1 MMDDTP
7 VDMDASMTEEEWAIW
22 RAAWSVPEVRRRCG
36 IDHYEPLTY
45 EEIGQ
50 YMGVSDK
57 AVWAI
62 QDMAMLKIKVA
73 LNRYIIQQEIN
84 RQQHSSNQS

>member
-1 MMDDTP
+1 M
-7 VDMDASMTEEEWAIW
+7 
-22 RAAWSVPEVRRRCG
+22 RRRCG

-57 AVWAI
+57 TVWEL
-62 QDMAMLKIKVA
+62 QDKALVKLRVA
-73 LNRYIIQQEIN
+73 LNRYILQQEIN
-84 RQQHSSNQS
+84 RQQHSTNQS

>member
-1 MMDDTP
+1 MMDDKP
-7 VDMDASMTEEEWAIW
+7 VDMDAPMTEEEWAIW
-22 RAAWSVPEVRRRCG
+22 GASWSVPDVRRRCG
-36 IDHYEPLTY
+36 IDHSEPLTY

-57 AVWAI
+57 SVWAI
-62 QDMAMLKIKVA
+62 QDMAILKLKIA
-73 LNRYIIQQEIN
+73 INRYIIQQEIN